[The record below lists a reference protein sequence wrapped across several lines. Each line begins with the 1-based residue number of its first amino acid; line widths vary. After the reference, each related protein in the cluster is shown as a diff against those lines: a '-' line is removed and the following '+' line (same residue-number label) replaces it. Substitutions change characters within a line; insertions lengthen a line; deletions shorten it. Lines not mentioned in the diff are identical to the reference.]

1 MKTQLFKPQWIH
13 ALKPGTWY
21 GQNGAATIT
30 AADIERIAQ
39 SYNPDTH
46 EAPAVVGH
54 PATDD
59 PAYGWVRAAE
69 ARPDG
74 LWLNTDLL
82 PEMADSVARRLYS
95 KVSVA
100 LYNPDSPT
108 NPFPGGFSLKHL
120 GFLGAQPPAVK
131 GLKPIALEEAATSA
145 DLTII
150 TFEEKKEPVMDPTV
164 ETPQATALA
173 EKEQTLTTREAALA
187 ERERKLRRQEL
198 SALVQPH
205 IASGRVL
212 PAQKP
217 FVLALMERIDGDT
230 VTLSEGDAEKP
241 MLDAFVEFLGKAPAQ
256 VNLSE
261 VSAPAPLAP
270 PAGANTNFSS
280 PTGYEVDPESLV
292 LHEAVQ
298 TWLKA
303 NPGKTYVEALTAVE
317 GAQ

>member
-1 MKTQLFKPQWIH
+1 
-13 ALKPGTWY
+13 
-21 GQNGAATIT
+21 
-30 AADIERIAQ
+30 
-39 SYNPDTH
+39 
-46 EAPAVVGH
+46 
-54 PATDD
+54 
-59 PAYGWVRAAE
+59 
-69 ARPDG
+69 
-74 LWLNTDLL
+74 
-82 PEMADSVARRLYS
+82 
-95 KVSVA
+95 
-100 LYNPDSPT
+100 
-108 NPFPGGFSLKHL
+108 
-120 GFLGAQPPAVK
+120 
-131 GLKPIALEEAATSA
+131 
-145 DLTII
+145 
-150 TFEEKKEPVMDPTV
+150 MDPTV

-187 ERERKLRRQEL
+187 ELERKLRRQEL